1 MSIARYPQE
10 PDFAVLIKRCHAT
23 GQDRDFEEFRT
34 AWLPYLEAA
43 FALVGT
49 DWTATEKV
57 YEHIHEEYRRIFR
70 GSRNITLDYETYLLG
85 VGYSHLVEGRGD
97 GTIRQ
102 LLSEMFGR
110 KLPSEMSRH
119 EVYTLVFCAILSMR
133 DDCVSPLL
141 NACFHPPEH
150 RWINMR
156 SLLSRQPAIS
166 HFPSHCIERLKQ
178 RLGPVLG

>member
-49 DWTATEKV
+49 DWTATEKCTNTFMRNTGGSFEV
-57 YEHIHEEYRRIFR
+57 VETLRWTTRPTCSASIFSPSR
-70 GSRNITLDYETYLLG
+70 GER
-85 VGYSHLVEGRGD
+85 GRYNKAA
-97 GTIRQ
+97 
-102 LLSEMFGR
+102 SERDVR
-110 KLPSEMSRH
+110 KELPSEMSRH

-150 RWINMR
+150 R
-156 SLLSRQPAIS
+156 
-166 HFPSHCIERLKQ
+166 
-178 RLGPVLG
+178 